1 MRWTPPNDSLAS
13 PPSFSGTS
21 LSRRRTDFPWSSSSC
36 AATSPARP
44 APAITTSASR
54 RVSVISPARI
64 SASLG
69 FPSAESRDRT
79 GGILSGIA
87 GRPPR
92 IERVSPKTRPAEKG
106 LPQALARFGF
116 LARGTVYLVVG
127 VLAARVAI
135 LQRGRTLGPAEA
147 LAKILSSWHGRI
159 TLWIVAAGLL
169 AFVLFRAVQCLRT
182 RGRLARIGYAVGALG
197 GLVLAVTAVRT
208 LLRFHAG
215 GDAQALR
222 EAAARLVSH
231 AWGRGA
237 LELGGAIALCVGVVE
252 ALRAAVGKLPADFTS
267 VIMARGQKKW
277 TARLARVGVL
287 AHGAIVAVTG

>member
-1 MRWTPPNDSLAS
+1 M
-13 PPSFSGTS
+13 
-21 LSRRRTDFPWSSSSC
+21 
-36 AATSPARP
+36 
-44 APAITTSASR
+44 
-54 RVSVISPARI
+54 
-64 SASLG
+64 
-69 FPSAESRDRT
+69 
-79 GGILSGIA
+79 
-87 GRPPR
+87 
-92 IERVSPKTRPAEKG
+92 SPKTRPAEKG

-169 AFVLFRAVQCLRT
+169 AFVLFRAFQCLRT

-197 GLVLAVTAVRT
+197 SLVLAVTAVRT

-267 VIMARGQKKW
+267 AIMARGQKKW

-287 AHGAIVAVTG
+287 AHGAIVAVTGYSVFLAGLEGNPRDLRGTAAALRTIKHAENGPVLFALVAAGLVAYGLSLLVLAAHRLKRSR